1 MVRDVAP
8 APCEAINSQPAMQ
21 PYPKGTIAG
30 VHHSLRRRPQRL
42 MTSLSTTSRQQR
54 PASNGWLRS
63 PLANQIKAPVVCVGL
78 TLAMW
83 QLLAQF
89 NSDGFPGPINVIQ
102 QTWTPYITQPF
113 FDDGGTSKG
122 LGLQLLISLQRV
134 AVGYCLAAVVGIA
147 AGMAIGLNRFLR
159 RGFDPLIQVLRTVP
173 PLAWLPISLLLFQQ
187 ADTAAI
193 FVIFI
198 TAVWPIIINTAVG
211 INEIPEDYTN
221 VARVLRLRKR
231 NYLVD
236 ILMPATAPYVFTGLR
251 IAIGLAWLAIV
262 AAEMLKADG
271 GIGFFIWDA
280 YNAGGDSST
289 SQIILAIVVIG
300 LVGLGL
306 DRLVG
311 AMGQLVAKGGR

>member
-1 MVRDVAP
+1 
-8 APCEAINSQPAMQ
+8 
-21 PYPKGTIAG
+21 
-30 VHHSLRRRPQRL
+30 
-42 MTSLSTTSRQQR
+42 MTSLSTSPRSQR
-54 PASNGWLRS
+54 RGTAQWLRS
-63 PLANQIKAPVVCVGL
+63 PLANQIKAPVVCIGL
-78 TLAMW
+78 TLALW
-83 QLLAQF
+83 QLLSLF
-89 NSDGFPGPINVIQ
+89 NSDGFPGPINVIA
-102 QTWTPYITQPF
+102 QTWDPYIVNPF

-122 LGLQLLISLQRV
+122 LGLQLMISLQRV
-134 AVGYCLAAVVGIA
+134 AVGYTLAAVVGIG
-147 AGMAIGLNRFLR
+147 AGLAIGLNRFLR

-198 TAVWPIIINTAVG
+198 TAIWPIIINTAVG
-211 INEIPEDYTN
+211 INEIPQDYTN

-231 NYLVD
+231 SYLRD
-236 ILMPATAPYVFTGLR
+236 ILMPSTAPYVFTGLR

-300 LVGLGL
+300 LVGLAL

-311 AMGQLVAKGGR
+311 SVGNLVAKGGK